1 MRAIN
6 RAEPGLIRVDADET
20 TYSLHIILRFEL
32 EQELIEGTVALEDLP
47 EIWNAR
53 MKEFLGV
60 DVPSTTRDGVL
71 QDVHWSGGGIGYF
84 PTYALGNVDLAADL
98 GQGARGDPGSRRR
111 RWRPASCSRC
121 RTGCATT
128 STRSGR
134 KLTPKETLAR
144 LTGSGRDRPAAVP
157 RLPAA
162 TRWRSR

>member
-1 MRAIN
+1 VRAIN

-32 EQELIEGTVALEDLP
+32 EQELIAGTVALEDLP

-60 DVPSTTRDGVL
+60 DVPSDGDGVL

-84 PTYALGNVDLAADL
+84 PTYALGNVISLQIWAKVREAIPDLDTQMAAGDL
-98 GQGARGDPGSRRR
+98 LGLSNWLRDNLYAH
-111 RWRPASCSRC
+111 
-121 RTGCATT
+121 GC
-128 STRSGR
+128 

-144 LTGSGRDRPAAVP
+144 MTGSDAIDPQPYLTYLGDKM
-157 RLPAA
+157 A
-162 TRWRSR
+162 T